1 MQNAETVLGVL
12 RERGRKGL
20 PLDELYRQLFNPQL
34 YLLAYGRIYSNDGAM
49 TPGVTQETVDG
60 MSWGKIGRIIDAVRH
75 ERYRFSPARR
85 VWIPKKNGKLRPLG
99 MPTWPDK
106 LLGEVVRLLLEAY
119 YEPQFS
125 ARSHGFRPGLGCH
138 TALGEVA
145 RTWTG
150 TTWFVEGD
158 VADCFGSLD
167 HEIMIKI
174 LAEKIRDNRF
184 LRLMRNMLRAGY
196 LEDWRWNATLSGAP
210 QGGVVS
216 PILSNI
222 YLHRLDDFAENTL
235 IPEYTRGETRTRNKE
250 YEKVRQAYARAR
262 KKGDHQKARE
272 LRRKQA
278 RLPSVDCDDPGY
290 RRLHYLRYA
299 DDTLFGFTGP
309 KAEAEEI
316 KQRLTTFLRDELHL
330 ELSAEKTLITHARTG
345 AAKFLGYEITTQ
357 HSGTSGRK
365 TNQRQHSAARAR
377 PGDQGQMRRPT
388 WNAANPPPREPC
400 KTSATTTSSRPTGRN
415 TGASASTT
423 CSPATSTGWTGCG
436 GSWRPRCSRRSRPST
451 TRRCRKWRPATRPPS
466 RPRTGRAPASR
477 PSASA
482 RTTRNPWS
490 HGSAAS
496 PSNGAKRGHH
506 RPRSRPGPL
515 PPQGD
520 HYPAPAEQV
529 RTVPAQRP
537 GAGAPRR
544 QARRPRIPRP
554 RPASMGQAH
563 GRNAAQVPRGLPAL
577 PRPDPCRTATSRNP
591 SHGVSHQRAGCRE
604 SWHVRFGGGP
614 YGKGPANCGHLAVRP
629 TQRSDQGRVSGS
641 LTSVVSVHR
650 PHGTRPLDWNN
661 PAVLG
666 ACCSNSPCWYL
677 LSQKTP
683 AVGKP
688 PCQKEPMVCR

>member
-1 MQNAETVLGVL
+1 MQNAETVLAVL

-60 MSWGKIGRIIDAVRH
+60 MSLGKIGRIIDAVRH

-125 ARSHGFRPGLGCH
+125 GRSHGFRPGRGCH

-150 TTWFVEGD
+150 TTWFIEGD

-167 HEIMIKI
+167 HEIMIRI

-196 LEDWRWNATLSGAP
+196 LEDWRWNATVSGAP

-222 YLHRLDDFAENTL
+222 YLHKLDDFAGNTL

-250 YEKVRQAYARAR
+250 YERVRHAYRRAR
-262 KKGDHQKARE
+262 KSGNRKKARE
-272 LRRKQA
+272 LRRRQA
-278 RLPSVDCDDPGY
+278 FLPSVDCDDPGY
-290 RRLHYLRYA
+290 RRLHYARYA

-316 KQRLTTFLRDELHL
+316 KQRLTAFLRDELHL

-365 TNQRQHSAARAR
+365 RINGGIALRVPATVIKAKCAPYLERGKPAAQRALQNHGDYDIVAAYGAKYRGISQYYLLAGDVHRLSRLRWVMETSLLKTLAAKHDSTVSKTAARYKATIET
-377 PGDQGQMRRPT
+377 PDG
-388 WNAANPPPREPC
+388 PR
-400 KTSATTTSSRPTGRN
+400 
-415 TGASASTT
+415 T
-423 CSPATSTGWTGCG
+423 CSEAVRIREGNQ
-436 GSWRPRCSRRSRPST
+436 
-451 TRRCRKWRPATRPPS
+451 K
-466 RPRTGRAPASR
+466 
-477 PSASA
+477 
-482 RTTRNPWS
+482 
-490 HGSAAS
+490 
-496 PSNGAKRGHH
+496 
-506 RPRSRPGPL
+506 PL
-515 PPQGD
+515 V
-520 HYPAPAEQV
+520 A
-529 RTVPAQRP
+529 
-537 GAGAPRR
+537 
-544 QARRPRIPRP
+544 
-554 RPASMGQAH
+554 
-563 GRNAAQVPRGLPAL
+563 
-577 PRPDPCRTATSRNP
+577 
-591 SHGVSHQRAGCRE
+591 
-604 SWHVRFGGGP
+604 RFGGIPLKRRKNAVIIDLAPGRDP
-614 YGKGPANCGHLAVRP
+614 YPRKELITRLLRNRCELCQHSGQVQVHHVARLADLAYPGHGQPAWARFMAAK
-629 TQRSDQGRVSGS
+629 RRKS
-641 LTSVVSVHR
+641 LVI
-650 PHGTRPLDWNN
+650 
-661 PAVLG
+661 
-666 ACCSNSPCWYL
+666 C
-677 LSQKTP
+677 
-683 AVGKP
+683 P
-688 PCQKEPMVCR
+688 PCHDQIHAERPPAAIPATA